1 MSAAKKLT
9 SVTLPPNWKQK
20 VSYDGRVYFHNH
32 MTDQTTWKAEN
43 IASDGVMLTVSK
55 AKRAS
60 YISSP

>member
-43 IASDGVMLTVSK
+43 IASDGVMLTADFKGK
-55 AKRAS
+55 ASVWRL
-60 YISSP
+60 